1 MEIKKTVFKNLLE
14 IKFKKYQDLRGSF
27 IKIFNKS
34 NSKKFKNNCHE
45 SYLSISK
52 KGSFRGLHA
61 QTGKYAQDKII
72 YCAMGKIIDVAVD
85 LRKSSKTFGK
95 YVGLIISAKS
105 DFSFYIPEGF
115 AHGFLC
121 LSKEC
126 VVNYKCSQYRDAS
139 TEKTINWNDKKINIK
154 WPVKR
159 PMMSEKDKK
168 IGLSLDEYNK
178 INN

>member
-85 LRKSSKTFGK
+85 LRKQSKTYGK
-95 YVGLIISAKS
+95 I
-105 DFSFYIPEGF
+105 
-115 AHGFLC
+115 
-121 LSKEC
+121 
-126 VVNYKCSQYRDAS
+126 YK
-139 TEKTINWNDKKINIK
+139 KKINSKDSIAIFIPK
-154 WPVKR
+154 GFVHGIIALENQTIVVTYCSKPYNPSKEYGVRLDSLPIGKLNVR
-159 PMMSEKDKK
+159 SIISKKDKK
-168 IGLSLDEYNK
+168 LPTLNEFIK
-178 INN
+178 K

>member
-61 QTGKYAQDKII
+61 QTGKHAQDKII
-72 YCAMGKIIDVAVD
+72 YCAMGKILDVAVD
-85 LRKSSKTFGK
+85 LRKQSKTYGKIYKKRINSKDSIAIFIPKGFVHGIIALENQTIVVTYCSKPYNSSKEYGIRLDSLSIGK
-95 YVGLIISAKS
+95 LNVKYIISK
-105 DFSFYIPEGF
+105 
-115 AHGFLC
+115 
-121 LSKEC
+121 
-126 VVNYKCSQYRDAS
+126 
-139 TEKTINWNDKKINIK
+139 
-154 WPVKR
+154 
-159 PMMSEKDKK
+159 KDKK
-168 IGLSLDEYNK
+168 LPTLNEFIK
-178 INN
+178 K

>member
-1 MEIKKTVFKNLLE
+1 MDIKKTVFKNLLE

-85 LRKSSKTFGK
+85 LRKQSKTYGK
-95 YVGLIISAKS
+95 I
-105 DFSFYIPEGF
+105 
-115 AHGFLC
+115 
-121 LSKEC
+121 
-126 VVNYKCSQYRDAS
+126 YK
-139 TEKTINWNDKKINIK
+139 KKINSKDSIAIFIPK
-154 WPVKR
+154 GFVHGIIALENQTIVVTYCSKPYNPSKEYGVRLDSLPIGKLNVR
-159 PMMSEKDKK
+159 SIISKKDKK
-168 IGLSLDEYNK
+168 LPTLNEFIK
-178 INN
+178 K

>member
-14 IKFKKYQDLRGSF
+14 IKLKKYQDLRGSF

-85 LRKSSKTFGK
+85 LRKQSKTYGK
-95 YVGLIISAKS
+95 I
-105 DFSFYIPEGF
+105 
-115 AHGFLC
+115 
-121 LSKEC
+121 
-126 VVNYKCSQYRDAS
+126 YK
-139 TEKTINWNDKKINIK
+139 KKINSKDSIAIFIPK
-154 WPVKR
+154 GFVHGIIALENQTIVVTYCSKPYNPSKEYGVRLDSLPIGKLNVR
-159 PMMSEKDKK
+159 SIISKKDKK
-168 IGLSLDEYNK
+168 LPTLNEFIK
-178 INN
+178 K

>member
-14 IKFKKYQDLRGSF
+14 IKLKKYQDLRGSF

-85 LRKSSKTFGK
+85 LRKQSKTYGK
-95 YVGLIISAKS
+95 I
-105 DFSFYIPEGF
+105 
-115 AHGFLC
+115 
-121 LSKEC
+121 
-126 VVNYKCSQYRDAS
+126 YK
-139 TEKTINWNDKKINIK
+139 KKINSKDSIAIFIPK
-154 WPVKR
+154 GFVHGIIALENQTIVVTYCSKPYNPSKEYGIRLDSLSIGKLNVKYII
-159 PMMSEKDKK
+159 SKKDKK
-168 IGLSLDEYNK
+168 LPTLNEFIK
-178 INN
+178 K

>member
-61 QTGKYAQDKII
+61 QTGKHAQDKII
-72 YCAMGKIIDVAVD
+72 YCAMGKILDVAVD
-85 LRKSSKTFGK
+85 LRKQSKTYGK
-95 YVGLIISAKS
+95 I
-105 DFSFYIPEGF
+105 
-115 AHGFLC
+115 
-121 LSKEC
+121 
-126 VVNYKCSQYRDAS
+126 YK
-139 TEKTINWNDKKINIK
+139 KKINSKDSIAIFIPK
-154 WPVKR
+154 GFVHGIIALENQTIVVTYCSKPYNPSKEYGIRLDSLSIGKLNVKYII
-159 PMMSEKDKK
+159 SKKDKK
-168 IGLSLDEYNK
+168 LPTLNEFIK
-178 INN
+178 K